1 MLEGQNPRGS
11 SPSSRHSLPSLA
23 GSRLIA
29 SPYLSSDEREAMED
43 VAQSSRSVKAGTD
56 LLREGD
62 RTDHF
67 HIVREGWACRYK
79 TTREGA
85 RQIVAL
91 LLPGDAANL
100 DSFLLDRLDYG
111 VRSLTA
117 MTVFTIPRD
126 RLLALAGTHA
136 GVSKAL
142 AWLAMIENSILS
154 QWALRLGRQSAK
166 QRLAH
171 LLCEISVRLGAD
183 IGDDDGNSSF
193 ELPLTQEQIGDAL
206 GLTSVHVNRTIKE
219 LRLEALIEPR
229 PGSVTITDCNALCR
243 IGDFDPAYLHRDDDP
258 TGSPSGRVIGRVG
271 ASTSPA
277 LFL

>member
-1 MLEGQNPRGS
+1 ML
-11 SPSSRHSLPSLA
+11 HSHSSLA
-23 GSRLIA
+23 GSRLID
-29 SPYLSSDEREAMED
+29 SPYLSPDEREALED
-43 VAQSSRSVKAGTD
+43 LAQSSRPVQASTD
-56 LLREGD
+56 LMCEGE

-67 HIVREGWACRYK
+67 HIVSEGWAFRYK
-79 TTREGA
+79 TTRDGA

-91 LLPGDAANL
+91 LLPGDPANL
-100 DSFLLDRLDYG
+100 DSFLFDRLDYG

-117 MTVFTIPRD
+117 MTVVTLPRD
-126 RLLALAGTHA
+126 RLLTLASHYA
-136 GVSKAL
+136 GISKTL
-142 AWLAMIENSILS
+142 AWLAMIENAVLS

-171 LLCEISVRLGAD
+171 LFCEISVRLGVR
-183 IGDDDGNSSF
+183 IGTDEGGNSF
-193 ELPLTQEQIGDAL
+193 ELPLTQEQIADAL

-229 PGSVTITDCNALCR
+229 PGSVTITDFNALRR

-258 TGSPSGRVIGRVG
+258 TNSQSDRRSCRSGSL
-271 ASTSPA
+271 TSSA